1 MIARAVAW
9 VARRPWLVLGAMLAL
24 TAGAVALAAATLR
37 PSSSADTLIGR
48 STATWQ
54 ATERFHER
62 FGDDAIY
69 VLVREDLRKLL
80 LTRDL
85 ETVLG
90 LEGCLAGNPPADA
103 QPPGGA
109 DGPCGRLAQ
118 TKPVQVV
125 YGPGTFVN
133 ESVRQIGDQFD
144 AQSQQQAA
152 QADQAAQAASA
163 LARKRGY
170 SAARARRFGRQAR
183 QLVQAQYTRDVLAL
197 ALKYGLTGVPQLNDT
212 SFVAKLVF
220 ADEARGRPKPRFA
233 YLFPDRDSALIQ
245 VRLKPDLGDAARRA
259 AIADIRAAVAMAQW
273 RLSGGGRYVTT
284 GAPVVLSDL
293 GDTLSHSLLVLLV
306 AALIVMAVVLA
317 VVFRTRLRLLPLVV
331 ALCAAGLT
339 FGALALTGLPLT
351 MASIGVLPVL
361 IGLAVDYAIQFQ
373 SRAREES
380 RRPAATGDR
389 LSAPD
394 AGGAVVRAAR
404 VGAPAIVTAGAAT
417 AAGFLVLGLSPV
429 PMVREFGLLLVV
441 GVVLGLLCA
450 LTVGAAALV
459 VVGRRPVPVRGVPG
473 ALAAA
478 ARGADELLR
487 DNPLAR
493 GLARAGRGAGA
504 LVVGAALRRG
514 RWVVAV
520 AVVAALAGWAL
531 ETQLHV
537 QSDVN
542 RLVPQDLRAL
552 TDLRELQQ
560 STGVG
565 GEIDVMVAGD
575 DLTDP
580 AVISWMAAA
589 TGTRSAQKRFGWRSP
604 PPWRCGGHAVPG
616 VLLPD
621 LFAGGAGDLTR
632 SDVRALLD
640 AVPPY
645 FSQAVITPDEGRRRW
660 RSAFGSCRS
669 TSSTGSSRRCATSW
683 TNRPGVTAELVG
695 LPVIAAQANAAVS
708 RPWRRVALLVGSLL
722 AVALVLLVALRSVR
736 RALVPL
742 VPIALATGW
751 SALVLF
757 VLRVDLNPMS
767 VTLGALVVAITTE
780 FSVLLSERYRQERA
794 GGRAPRAALER
805 TYRSTGVAVLASAIL
820 PVTGFAVLIV
830 SDIQMLRDFGWVT
843 VIDLA
848 VALLGVLVVLPA
860 VLVAA
865 ERGRAPARRARR
877 RPREEALVP

>member
-1 MIARAVAW
+1 VIARAVAW

-24 TAGAVALAAATLR
+24 TSGAVALAAATLR

-90 LEGCLAGNPPADA
+90 LEGCLAGNPPAGA

-109 DGPCGRLAQ
+109 GGPCGRLAQ

-245 VRLKPDLGDAARRA
+245 VRLKPDLDDAARRA

-459 VVGRRPVPVRGVPG
+459 VVGRRPVSVRGVPG

-487 DNPLAR
+487 DSPLAR

-580 AVISWMAAA
+580 AVISWMAAYQD
-589 TGTRSAQKRFGWRSP
+589 RVLKRFGYGGARG
-604 PPWRCGGHAVPG
+604 CGEATLCPAFS
-616 VLLPD
+616 LPD

-645 FSQAVITPDEGRRRW
+645 FSQAVITPDERAATL
-660 RSAFGSCRS
+660 AFGIRLMPLDEQH
-669 TSSTGSSRRCATSW
+669 RVIEAMRDELDPP
-683 TNRPGVTAELVG
+683 PGVTAELVG

-708 RPWRRVALLVGSLL
+708 QPWRRVALLVGGLL

-805 TYRSTGVAVLASAIL
+805 TYRSTGVAVLASAI
-820 PVTGFAVLIV
+820 TAIAGFAVLIV

-865 ERGRAPARRARR
+865 ERGRAPARPAGGV
-877 RPREEALVP
+877 A

>member
-1 MIARAVAW
+1 
-9 VARRPWLVLGAMLAL
+9 MLAL

-54 ATERFHER
+54 ATDRFHER

-90 LEGCLAGNPPADA
+90 LEGCLAGNPPAGA

-183 QLVQAQYTRDVLAL
+183 ELVQAQYTRDVLAL

-245 VRLKPDLGDAARRA
+245 VRLKPDLDDAARRA

-580 AVISWMAAA
+580 AVISWMAAYQD
-589 TGTRSAQKRFGWRSP
+589 RVLKRFGYGGARG
-604 PPWRCGGHAVPG
+604 CGEATLCPAFS
-616 VLLPD
+616 LPD

-645 FSQAVITPDEGRRRW
+645 FSQAVIAPDERAATL
-660 RSAFGSCRS
+660 AFGIRLMPLDEQH
-669 TSSTGSSRRCATSW
+669 RVIEAMRDELDPP
-683 TNRPGVTAELVG
+683 PGVTAELVG

-708 RPWRRVALLVGSLL
+708 QPWRRVALLVGGLL

-805 TYRSTGVAVLASAIL
+805 TYRSTGVAVLASAI
-820 PVTGFAVLIV
+820 TAIAGFAVLIV

-877 RPREEALVP
+877 RSREEALVP

>member
-1 MIARAVAW
+1 
-9 VARRPWLVLGAMLAL
+9 MLAL

-580 AVISWMAAA
+580 AVISWMAAYQD
-589 TGTRSAQKRFGWRSP
+589 RVLKRFGYGGARG
-604 PPWRCGGHAVPG
+604 CGAATLCPAFS
-616 VLLPD
+616 LPD

-645 FSQAVITPDEGRRRW
+645 FSQAVITPDEGAATL
-660 RSAFGSCRS
+660 AFGIRLMPLDEQH
-669 TSSTGSSRRCATSW
+669 RVIEAMRDELDPP
-683 TNRPGVTAELVG
+683 PGVTAELVG

-708 RPWRRVALLVGSLL
+708 QPWRRVALLVGGLL

-757 VLRVDLNPMS
+757 ALRVDLNPMS

-805 TYRSTGVAVLASAIL
+805 TYRSTGVAVLASAI
-820 PVTGFAVLIV
+820 TAIAGFAVLIV